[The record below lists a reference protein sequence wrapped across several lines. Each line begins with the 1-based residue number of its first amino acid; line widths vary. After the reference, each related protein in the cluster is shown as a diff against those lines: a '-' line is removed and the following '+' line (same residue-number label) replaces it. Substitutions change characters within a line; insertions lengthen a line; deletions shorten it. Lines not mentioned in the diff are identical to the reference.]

1 MGHHRCELLVPAGG
15 KDQFTAA
22 VENGAD
28 AVYIGGHL
36 FNARINAGNFD
47 DDELQAAVDFAHKRG
62 VKVYVTMNT
71 LLTDDELNDALR
83 YAGFLYEAGADGLII
98 QDLGLG
104 RLVREYM
111 PDFPLHLSTQATVY
125 DLRGVETAV
134 RLGYERVVL
143 ARELSLA
150 EIKDICRNTE
160 TEIEVFVHGALCI
173 CYSGQC
179 QMSRYLGGRSGN
191 RGSCAQPCRLPYRT
205 SDSNGKP
212 VDTFRYPLSPK
223 DQCLIREL
231 GSLVEAG
238 VLSLKIEGRMKSAE
252 YVAVV
257 TSIYRKYLDLYY
269 EKGSYTVS
277 EEDLIALTQIFNRG
291 GFTDDY
297 LHGEA
302 GMDLMAG
309 ELPKHRGVRIGKVIR
324 RIQGT
329 ALLDV
334 KLYDE
339 LAIGD
344 GVEIQGREL
353 SGNVVTYYKELKG
366 GLTRIGDIK
375 GRVSHGD
382 PLFRISSKAQLD
394 EARRTYHQV
403 DFEHGKYLRRKAV
416 DMRLTGNG
424 GRLKLEVQ
432 HESGAVV
439 DVESGPFPLNKGGSA
454 DIARLETALRKTG
467 NTPFKTR
474 KVDFD
479 GNFEVIVKAAEI
491 NEMRRRAL
499 SKLEEA
505 LVVRRSGGLQLEY
518 VPMKYRGPLEA
529 VELFYYTWEAYIEHF
544 VPEYAEYLDVPKVS
558 LIPAVEFER
567 HFDQL
572 GGELVIPYISNVS
585 RGREDQFIE
594 EHFDSLAAHCADR
607 GIYVGNI
614 SWIQPF
620 RAAGIDVFGDYGLN
634 VLNEQAA
641 AALDA
646 IGVRRCVYSLE
657 AAAADNGAYPL
668 MTMQHQPDGDN
679 LALDGKA
686 GLSIIRRE
694 FSDQTIL
701 VPDNVLPPEKIDS
714 SLEILRIYI
723 K

>member
-15 KDQFTAA
+15 RDQFIAA

-47 DDELQAAVDFAHKRG
+47 DEELQAAVDFAHKRG

-71 LLTDDELNDALR
+71 LLTDEELNGALH
-83 YAGFLYEAGADGLII
+83 YAGFLYEAGVDGLII

-125 DLRGVETAV
+125 DLRGVETAA

-179 QMSRYLGGRSGN
+179 QLSRYFGGRSGN
-191 RGSCAQPCRLPYRT
+191 RGRCAQPCRLPYRT
-205 SDSNGKP
+205 SDSAGKP

-231 GSLVEAG
+231 GSLAEAG

-277 EEDLIALTQIFNRG
+277 DEDLLALTQIFNRG

-297 LHGEA
+297 LRGED
-302 GMDLMAG
+302 GMDLMSG
-309 ELPKHRGVRIGKVIR
+309 ELPKHQGVRIGKVIK

-339 LAIGD
+339 LALGD

-353 SGNVVTYYKELKG
+353 TGNVVTYYKELKG

-382 PLFRISSKAQLD
+382 PLFRITSKAQLD
-394 EARRTYHQV
+394 EARRTYQQV
-403 DFEHGKYLRRKAV
+403 DLEQGKYLRRTAV
-416 DMRLTGNG
+416 DMRLTGTG
-424 GRLKLEVQ
+424 GRLEAG
-432 HESGAVV
+432 GA
-439 DVESGPFPLNKGGSA
+439 
-454 DIARLETALRKTG
+454 ARVG
-467 NTPFKTR
+467 H
-474 KVDFD
+474 
-479 GNFEVIVKAAEI
+479 
-491 NEMRRRAL
+491 
-499 SKLEEA
+499 
-505 LVVRRSGGLQLEY
+505 SGGCGGGT
-518 VPMKYRGPLEA
+518 VPGEQRGQ
-529 VELFYYTWEAYIEHF
+529 
-544 VPEYAEYLDVPKVS
+544 
-558 LIPAVEFER
+558 R
-567 HFDQL
+567 
-572 GGELVIPYISNVS
+572 
-585 RGREDQFIE
+585 
-594 EHFDSLAAHCADR
+594 
-607 GIYVGNI
+607 
-614 SWIQPF
+614 
-620 RAAGIDVFGDYGLN
+620 
-634 VLNEQAA
+634 
-641 AALDA
+641 
-646 IGVRRCVYSLE
+646 
-657 AAAADNGAYPL
+657 
-668 MTMQHQPDGDN
+668 
-679 LALDGKA
+679 
-686 GLSIIRRE
+686 
-694 FSDQTIL
+694 
-701 VPDNVLPPEKIDS
+701 
-714 SLEILRIYI
+714 
-723 K
+723 